1 MIKITLK
8 SSLKNFHFLVTM
20 FEQFISLVLSPLFY
34 VFRTIAHMGY
44 YVTHRTDYKNFKDR
58 FENDFGNTE
67 KKEMDIKWIKIMILS
82 MMYSFV
88 MFSAGILLKNFI
100 FQILKFLGG
109 ISVSDLDNLE
119 KSAATLLFSGDF
131 YWYDLIN
138 PKYVMHQWKEILSF
152 GTVSFPYVGLG
163 VGALYLSLTSLGIWR
178 FFIRNKVVFGK
189 QEINKRQL
197 GTDRLARIN
206 ELLNEYKIVPDSTY
220 SFKGYGGTI
229 ITHVPWYD
237 VAFCTGVRTPV
248 TLSERGRAILYHKKC
263 KGWYL
268 IDDTNSSTSIIGMT
282 RAGKGEKYVIP
293 QIDLYSRALLQ
304 SSLIIHDMKR
314 ELADYTAET
323 LKKRGYDVHFINV
336 MRLEKSASYNPL
348 YRTQEFL
355 FKRNLDKAQKDI
367 YSLAFSIYEEANFHG
382 DRFFIESPQ
391 SLLSSIILLMAY
403 EVIRDH
409 PTSRKELEKLT
420 LYNAVDILNSLGG
433 SDVTIQGTTRTT
445 HELNLA
451 FEKMRG
457 QNLDDFDY
465 LSDYD
470 KDFLDELR
478 ELAFINYGASKFA
491 SENSQGNI
499 FSSTA
504 TKLKIYLQKDV
515 ALMTSKN
522 DIDLSSIGFPRMF
535 SMQMKDRKKY
545 FGKYTVKFVSE
556 DGELLETL
564 LVETDKTGFAK
575 VPYEHILPKNGK
587 IVVTGDQLSNDGH
600 SEEFEFTV
608 NYVQANGVPK
618 TNSITGEKEVKNV
631 VVTPLSNESELE
643 IDVRNSIKPVALFLI
658 SPDYDR
664 SYNQILSFII
674 NQAYTELADLCFK
687 VPGGKTYTRVQMLL
701 DEFGNLPAI
710 PDMGNKATVAL
721 GKNILFSFAVQEV
734 LQYINNYGEEVAEAI
749 QNSCSNTVYL
759 LSPSEKTAEKIS
771 KKLGYRTVKGLSTS
785 NDERLVTPDGKN
797 HNATVN
803 NSQQSLLRQE
813 LLTPT
818 QLMRL
823 VEGEAVIIRAN
834 KQHDKKNHRAKKNP
848 IFNNLRYSLPS
859 SFMFLKGAGKTFDYS
874 NTEYSS
880 SISEHMNIELMSNK
894 VVIDVWNKNKNEKE
908 KPQGF
913 NHSTFYIAWKKYLV
927 CLVNKMNEEYDKSY
941 NDQTLTIEDI
951 KEALTVLEEA
961 ELLLDI
967 FGEEQTLLNFTEG
980 LEVYEKEIA
989 NDQELTDMKIAERET
1004 VNH

>member
-1 MIKITLK
+1 ML
-8 SSLKNFHFLVTM
+8 
-20 FEQFISLVLSPLFY
+20 
-34 VFRTIAHMGY
+34 RTFAHIIY
-44 YVTHRTDYKNFKDR
+44 YFTHRTDYQNFQDR
-58 FENDFGNTE
+58 FENDFGNAE
-67 KKEMDIKWIKIMILS
+67 KKEVDTKWVKIIVLS
-82 MMYSFV
+82 ITYSFV
-88 MFSAGILLKNFI
+88 MLSVGILLKNLLFHL
-100 FQILKFLGG
+100 FTFLGG
-109 ISVSDLDNLE
+109 LTVGDLDNLE
-119 KSAATLLFSGDF
+119 NSATTLLFSSK
-131 YWYDLIN
+131 YSWYDLLI
-138 PKYVMHQWKEILSF
+138 PTYVFNQWKEILSF
-152 GTVSFPYVGLG
+152 GTKSFPYVGLG
-163 VGALYLSLTSLGIWR
+163 AGSLYLSLTVLGIWR

-197 GTDRLARIN
+197 GTDRFSRMN
-206 ELLNEYKIVPDSTY
+206 ELLNDYKVVPDSTY

-229 ITHVPWYD
+229 ITHLPWYD
-237 VAFCTGVRTPV
+237 VAFCTGVATPV
-248 TLSERGRAILYHKKC
+248 TLTERWLAILYHKKC

-336 MRLEKSASYNPL
+336 MRLEKSASFNPL

-391 SLLSSIILLMAY
+391 SLLSSIILLMAF
-403 EVIRDH
+403 EVIRDY
-409 PTSRKELEKLT
+409 PTSREELEKIT

-433 SDVTIQGTTRTT
+433 SDVAIKGTTKTT

-457 QNLDDFDY
+457 QNLDEFAY

-470 KDFLDELR
+470 KEFLEELR
-478 ELAFINYGASKFA
+478 DLAFINYGASKFA

-535 SMQMKDRKKY
+535 SLQMKDRRKY
-545 FGKYTVKFVSE
+545 FGKFTVKVVSE
-556 DGELLETL
+556 EGELLETL

-575 VPYEHILPKNGK
+575 VPYEHSLPKSGK
-587 IVVTGDQLSNDGH
+587 IIVTSDQLDNEAH
-600 SEEFEFTV
+600 SEEFDFDV
-608 NYVQANGVPK
+608 NYVQSNGVPK
-618 TNSITGEKEVKNV
+618 KNSITGKKEVKNV

-687 VPGGKTYTRVQMLL
+687 VPGGKTHTRVQMLL

-771 KKLGYRTVKGLSTS
+771 KKLGYRTIKGLSTS
-785 NDERLVTPDGKN
+785 NDERLVTPDNKN
-797 HNATVN
+797 HNAMVN

-823 VEGEAVIIRAN
+823 VEGEAVILRAN

-874 NTEYSS
+874 NTEFSS
-880 SISEHMNIELMSNK
+880 SISEHMNLELMSNK
-894 VVIDVWNKNKNEKE
+894 IVIDVWNRNKNKQEKVKE
-908 KPQGF
+908 L
-913 NHSTFYIAWKKYLV
+913 NNSTFFVAWKKYLIR
-927 CLVNKMNEEYDKSY
+927 LVNRMNKDYNKSY
-941 NDQTLTIEDI
+941 DEQTLTITEM
-951 KEALTVLEEA
+951 KEALTLLGEED
-961 ELLLDI
+961 LLLDI
-967 FGEEQTLLNFTEG
+967 FGEEQTLHHFIVG
-980 LEVYEKEIA
+980 LEGYEQEQLNEQERTEI
-989 NDQELTDMKIAERET
+989 KIAER
-1004 VNH
+1004 